1 MKINE
6 LNYENVHGSGSF
18 AVIQRYKDPNTKIKY
33 AVKKLKRDY
42 VGNPDYVERFIKE
55 IEYTKRLSQSK
66 NIIEIFGEEINHE
79 TKSFYY
85 IMPFANYNLNE
96 YITNNN
102 SDLTFQ
108 QRIYIFDQILDAIK
122 YAHGRN
128 IWHRDL
134 TPTNTLVFF
143 DENKKEI
150 IKVCDFGLGKDPES
164 LSRMANSSIAGHGQW
179 MYVDPD
185 QLDSLKNG
193 NNLSDVFSLGKILY
207 FVLTGKNP
215 IVLKNC
221 KFEKVIEK
229 AINKEY
235 SSILDFEEDFNKM
248 RGIYVQL
255 ENSEPLTLLEYIET
269 NIQNLNWNEF
279 HRISLRAATVEHYY
293 DDFMAPAMK
302 VLNDATQ
309 VRKFLDTIGSDD
321 QLFINKFVE
330 ALHHCH
336 SSIGWPFNQLDNF
349 TRFLVRFAH
358 ESTSQD
364 VKLMCLKEAWYIA
377 AVCDQWSSQDLLIT
391 TLEKHHFSENIDEG
405 FASYILEV
413 GKSFSKLERLNL
425 NSVKSHRIKRALGN
439 LRENT

>member
-33 AVKKLKRDY
+33 AVKKLKSDCIE
-42 VGNPDYVERFIKE
+42 NPDYIERFIKE
-55 IEYTKRLSQSK
+55 IDYTKKLYQSK
-66 NIIEIFGEEINHE
+66 NIIEIFEDEINHE

-85 IMPFANYNLNE
+85 IMPLANYNLE
-96 YITNNN
+96 VYIKNN
-102 SDLTFQ
+102 SNLTLQ
-108 QRIYIFDQILDAIK
+108 ERIYIFNQILNAIK
-122 YAHGRN
+122 YAHENN

-143 DENKKEI
+143 DENGKEI

-164 LSRMANSSIAGHGQW
+164 LSRMANSSIGGHGQW
-179 MYVDPD
+179 MYVDPE

-193 NNLSDVFSLGKILY
+193 DNLSDVFSLGKILY

-215 IVLKNC
+215 TVIKDC
-221 KFEKVIEK
+221 KFKKIIEK

-235 SSILDFEEDFNKM
+235 NSILDFERDFNKM
-248 RGIYVQL
+248 RDIYIQL
-255 ENSEPLTLLEYIET
+255 ENSEALTLLEYIET
-269 NIQNLNWNEF
+269 NSKNLDWNNF
-279 HRISLRAATVEHYY
+279 YKVSLKAATVEHYY
-293 DDFMAPAMK
+293 YDFMKPAMR
-302 VLNDATQ
+302 VLNNATQ
-309 VRKFLDTIGSDD
+309 VRKFLEVIGDDD

-349 TRFLVRFAH
+349 TRFLLRFAH
-358 ESTSQD
+358 ESTSQQ

-377 AVCDQWSSQDLLIT
+377 AVCDQWSSQDLIINI
-391 TLEKHHFSENIDEG
+391 LEKQHISENIDEE

-413 GKSFSKLERLNL
+413 GKSFSKLEGLNL
-425 NSVKSHRIKRALGN
+425 NLVKSHKIKRALGS